1 MDDGLPL
8 RKAAFAC
15 LDTLLDA
22 LPQVLELSSFMPY
35 LAKGLDDIGKAMGD
49 GRSVPPAA
57 SVARIHAVSANLVKK
72 IITPGE

>member
-35 LAKGLDDIGKAMGD
+35 LAKGLDDKVTD
-49 GRSVPPAA
+49 
-57 SVARIHAVSANLVKK
+57 
-72 IITPGE
+72 